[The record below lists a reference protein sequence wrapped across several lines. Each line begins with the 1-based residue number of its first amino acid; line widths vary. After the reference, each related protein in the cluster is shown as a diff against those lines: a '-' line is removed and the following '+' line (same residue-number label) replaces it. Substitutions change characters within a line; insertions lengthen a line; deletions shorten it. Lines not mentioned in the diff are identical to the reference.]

1 MPDAKCVMCGTR
13 KGRRFCPDQRGMVC
27 APCCGKR
34 MHGKSGCPQD
44 CVYVVSSQHFRKQRG
59 DARPSLVE
67 TDQKVDWTA
76 IGFFEESVYD
86 RLRKDN
92 YYEDRDILKGIERK
106 IDAVEHPETPQEVL
120 LNRVG
125 VIESALDQAKKGIE
139 REEATPCSDERILRA
154 LHSYARMVRRLG
166 TSRKEG
172 HRYVDNLKERV
183 AQFERER
190 DNKSSKREDMP
201 GHSLITLPFGK

>member
-1 MPDAKCVMCGTR
+1 
-13 KGRRFCPDQRGMVC
+13 
-27 APCCGKR
+27 
-34 MHGKSGCPQD
+34 MHDKSGCPQD
-44 CVYVVSSQHFRKQRG
+44 CVYKISSQHFREQKG
-59 DARPSLVE
+59 DARPSLIE
-67 TDQKVDWTA
+67 TDQKVDWAA
-76 IGFFEESVYD
+76 IAFFEEGVYEC
-86 RLRKDN
+86 LLKDN

-106 IDAVEHPETPQEVL
+106 IDAVEHPVTPREVL

-125 VIESALDQAKKGIE
+125 VIESALDRATKTIE
-139 REEATPCSDERILRA
+139 REEGNPCSDERLLRA

-172 HRYVDNLKERV
+172 RRYIDNLKERV